1 MAEQTDAQEI
11 LVGALCKRSLL
22 AMARGDWSQA
32 EDLADQAR
40 AAFRRPGIEEEVGIW
55 VAQARVAAH
64 RGDIP
69 AARQALTHAQRL
81 RPLTTYALPPLAV
94 QVRIELIRVHL
105 SLADIA
111 GARTLMRE
119 IDEILRRRPHLG
131 VLVEQA
137 EELRARLAAE
147 GSSPVTASSLT
158 AAELRLLPLLS
169 THLSA
174 PEIAGELFLSPHT
187 IKAQMRSTYRKLG
200 VSSRNQAVTRARE
213 LGLLEG

>member
-1 MAEQTDAQEI
+1 VAEQTDAQEI

-119 IDEILRRRPHLG
+119 IDEILP
-131 VLVEQA
+131 A
-137 EELRARLAAE
+137 
-147 GSSPVTASSLT
+147 TC
-158 AAELRLLPLLS
+158 
-169 THLSA
+169 
-174 PEIAGELFLSPHT
+174 
-187 IKAQMRSTYRKLG
+187 
-200 VSSRNQAVTRARE
+200 
-213 LGLLEG
+213 GLLVSRLPESS